1 MAKEQERKTWEQMS
15 NAEKKESFDK
25 YAKFKLFE
33 AHKTAKADWQ
43 KDMSKEEVDNTI
55 PYNASTGRTYSRE
68 TSMLLRA
75 EMAIKGY
82 NKAQFVTM
90 EQGNAMGGVLK
101 LKHDEQ
107 TGEILKTKNGKDA
120 RVDGVKMLYIANYEM
135 RPKID
140 KDGKEVTAVVK
151 DKDGNIKIDENTKKP
166 LTYIVKEKI
175 PIEPKLETKTLYH
188 VSQFE
193 GLDESKVKDRDLT
206 AVHNYRETAKS
217 QAYEVKVD
225 YGKTLGIGGNLEKQL
240 NNLTLAQIKGVD
252 YFNPAKRLDMSK
264 EEDKTKGKKSIKKK
278 TKEKDNSLDQGR

>member
-1 MAKEQERKTWEQMS
+1 MEQVRKSWEQMD

-25 YAKFKLFE
+25 YMKFKLFE
-33 AHKTAKADWQ
+33 AHKTGKADWQ

-55 PYNASTGRTYSRE
+55 PYNAKTGSTYSRE

-82 NKAQFVTM
+82 EKPQFVTM

-107 TGEILKTKNGKDA
+107 TGEVVKTKNGKDA
-120 RVDGVKMLYIANYEM
+120 RVDGVKMLYITDHEL

-151 DKDGNIKIDENTKKP
+151 DKDGNVKHDKETGMPI
-166 LTYIVKEKI
+166 TYAVKEKI
-175 PIEPKLETKTLYH
+175 PIKPRLETKTLYH
-188 VSQFE
+188 VSQFD
-193 GLDESKVKDRDLT
+193 GLDQAQIKERDLE
-206 AVHNYRETAKS
+206 AIQAYREKAKN
-217 QAYEVKVD
+217 QDFEVKID
-225 YGKTLGIGGNLEKQL
+225 YRKTLGISGNLEKQL

-252 YFNPAKRLDMSK
+252 YYNPVQKVEM
-264 EEDKTKGKKSIKKK
+264 
-278 TKEKDNSLDQGR
+278 TKEKAQAKEQNKGIEQGR